1 MPKSKANKPSRNLRK
16 KSARKKRGSRPE
28 SEPESTALTPMAG
41 LRSERTDLAVGAGLD
56 RVDALGRATS
66 SLVTHVLSAARE
78 QSRDPAE
85 HLLDVSRA
93 HYHEGGERTMKLRCD
108 GCGVLSPGAS
118 THERAAVGARAL
130 GWISTDEVDQCPTCR
145 PDAPKLLE
153 GEISASVPPTL
164 LSSPELILMSR
175 LEYFANRIV
184 DGTSP
189 RAVIINSRSS
199 GHRHMLTEFCKG
211 FEYDVNLLCLQLNN
225 LAAQGTELPVGARN
239 EAKDL
244 EWFKALFA
252 LVGAEDR
259 GEV

>member
-1 MPKSKANKPSRNLRK
+1 LA
-16 KSARKKRGSRPE
+16 
-28 SEPESTALTPMAG
+28 T
-41 LRSERTDLAVGAGLD
+41 ERHDLAIGSGLD

-93 HYHEGGERTMKLRCD
+93 HYHEGLGERTMKLRCD

-130 GWISTDEVDQCPTCR
+130 GWISTDEVDQCPACR
-145 PDAPKLLE
+145 PDAPKLLPGQVTAE
-153 GEISASVPPTL
+153 VPKAL

-175 LEYFANRIV
+175 LEYFANRII

-189 RAVIINSRSS
+189 RACIINSRSS
-199 GHRHMLTEFCKG
+199 GHRHMLTDFCKG
-211 FEYDVNLLCLQLNN
+211 FEYDPLKLFDHL
-225 LAAQGTELPVGARN
+225 
-239 EAKDL
+239 KDL
-244 EWFKALFA
+244 QVRGVTVPGLPTDPDVLGTWFGGLFVLLKA
-252 LVGAEDR
+252 DDWP
-259 GEV
+259 